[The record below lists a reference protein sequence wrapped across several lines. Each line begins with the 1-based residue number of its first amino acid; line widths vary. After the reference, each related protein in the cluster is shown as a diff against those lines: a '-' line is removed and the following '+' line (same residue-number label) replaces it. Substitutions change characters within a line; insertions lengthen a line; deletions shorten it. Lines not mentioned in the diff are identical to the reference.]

1 MTGESNVDDI
11 SNDIEDIIYNHLNGV
26 IINLK
31 RYLPNLSQMIS
42 PNIGNLVD
50 NFDLIDNEDQT
61 NFKKMHDIGMLN
73 GHFCINAK
81 TGKSHT
87 ECDASYTII
96 SVPCQPNGT
105 YKHLDPNFHF
115 VINESCTLLLP
126 LSPNIAFVFSG
137 YMLTHQQLL
146 KTVDRN
152 KGIFINLAS
161 YGNKKLF
168 DNMMKSFRRNM

>member
-50 NFDLIDNEDQT
+50 NFDLIDNEDQS

-73 GHFCINAK
+73 GHFALMLKQANLTQNVMLHILSYLYHVSRMEHIN
-81 TGKSHT
+81 
-87 ECDASYTII
+87 I
-96 SVPCQPNGT
+96 
-105 YKHLDPNFHF
+105 
-115 VINESCTLLLP
+115 
-126 LSPNIAFVFSG
+126 
-137 YMLTHQQLL
+137 
-146 KTVDRN
+146 
-152 KGIFINLAS
+152 
-161 YGNKKLF
+161 
-168 DNMMKSFRRNM
+168 